1 MRAAFPAL
9 DARAHGDDTV
19 LTGTLA
25 DQPALYG
32 VLARVEALGLD
43 LLEVHRLPDEDR
55 RESPGEVTPP
65 HPGAT
70 DAGVS

>member
-9 DARAHGDDTV
+9 DARVHGDDTV

-55 RESPGEVTPP
+55 RGSPGEVTPP
-65 HPGAT
+65 HPGAE